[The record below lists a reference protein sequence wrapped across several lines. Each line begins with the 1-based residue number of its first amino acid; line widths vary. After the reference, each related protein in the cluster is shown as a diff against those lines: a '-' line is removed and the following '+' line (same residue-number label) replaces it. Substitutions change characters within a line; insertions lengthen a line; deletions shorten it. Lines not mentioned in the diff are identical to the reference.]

1 MTDTII
7 HRLEANA
14 AKLSGPAYHDRL
26 SGTWK
31 ATSWSEFNTLTRT
44 VARAM
49 LSLGLEKGSVV
60 TILAPNRP
68 EWTLAALGAM
78 RIGGIS
84 AGIYT
89 SNSPA
94 EVAYIVDHA
103 ESPLIIVDSAA
114 QLAKVTEKWAELP
127 SLKYVVLMAGAEA
140 PDDPR
145 VLSWDDFLARAD
157 EIDDATLDTIADS
170 LGPDDIADFIYTS
183 GTTGPPKAVML
194 THENLS
200 WTADALAK
208 VVPSGPEDVMLS
220 YLPLSHIAEQTA
232 TIHLAITNGYQVYY
246 CPDGLKLAEYLR
258 EVQPTVFFGVP
269 RVWERF
275 ASVVTD
281 TLSQATGAKAK
292 ITEWAQSVGRQTT
305 ELRNRGESPSGL
317 LAIQQTIAEKL
328 FFGKVRE
335 AMGLTRQRALISGAA
350 PIPPSTLDFFASLDM
365 TILEI
370 YGQSEDTG
378 PTTTNRPGAVKYG
391 SVGQPIDGV
400 EVRLADNDE
409 ILVRGKNVFAGYYKN
424 ESATAETLIDGW
436 LQSGDL
442 GRFDDDGF
450 LYITGRSKDIIIT
463 SGGKNIAPR
472 NLEEALTG
480 IDIVSQAV
488 CIGEQQRYLVAL
500 LTLDPEAS
508 QRFAEEHGISTD
520 GLHDSEVLREHLDA
534 EIEAKVNA
542 HFARVEHIRNF
553 AVLPHE
559 FSVETGELTPTFKI
573 KRAVVNDMYADE
585 IAKVYSAGQLL

>member
-14 AKLSGPAYHDRL
+14 RRYSGPAYHDRL

-31 ATSWSEFNTLTRT
+31 ATSWSEFNTETRT

-49 LSLGLEKGSVV
+49 RALGLERGSVV

-94 EVAYIVDHA
+94 EVAYIVEHA
-103 ESPLIIVDSAA
+103 ESPLIVVDSAQ
-114 QLAKVTEKWAELP
+114 QLAKIVDKWDELP
-127 SLKYVVLMAGAEA
+127 DLKYVVMMAGAEGS
-140 PDDPR
+140 DDPR
-145 VLSWDDFLARAD
+145 VLTWDEFLARA
-157 EIDDATLDTIADS
+157 EESDDAELDAIADS
-170 LGPDDIADFIYTS
+170 LGPDDVADFIYTS

-194 THENLS
+194 THENLA

-208 VVPSGPEDVMLS
+208 VVPSGPDDVMLS

-258 EVQPTVFFGVP
+258 EVEPTIFFGVP

-281 TLSQATGAKAK
+281 NLSQATGAKAK
-292 ITEWAQSVGRQTT
+292 IAEWARSIGRQTT
-305 ELRNRGESPSGL
+305 ELRNKGESPSGL
-317 LAIQQTIAEKL
+317 LAVQHAIAEKL
-328 FFGKVRE
+328 FFSTVRQ

-350 PIPPSTLDFFASLDM
+350 PIPPATLDFFASLDM

-400 EVRLADNDE
+400 EVKLADNDE

-424 ESATAETLIDGW
+424 EAATAETLVDGW
-436 LQSGDL
+436 LHSGDL
-442 GRFDDDGF
+442 GRFDEDGF

-480 IDIVSQAV
+480 IDVVSQAV

-500 LTLDPEAS
+500 VTLDPEAC
-508 QRFAEEHGISTD
+508 QRFAEERGLSVD
-520 GLHDSEVLREHLDA
+520 GLNDDPTMREYLDA
-534 EIEAKVNA
+534 EIQDKVNA

-573 KRAVVNDMYADE
+573 KRTVVNEMYADT
-585 IAKVYSAGQLL
+585 IAEVYSAGQLL